1 MIIDGKTIASQI
13 KEEIKEKVQSLT
25 SRSGKSIGLAVVLV
39 GENPASLV
47 YVGQKEKA
55 CAEVGITSYK
65 LSLPADITQE
75 FLEEKVEELNQDPN
89 VHGLLVQLPLPEHLN
104 ETAIIE
110 KINPEKD
117 VDGFHPLNIGRLV
130 TGQQTFVPCTPQGVI
145 ELIERS
151 GFPIEGK
158 EAVVVGRSNIVGK
171 PVALLLLHKHATVT
185 ICHTRTRDLSEVTR
199 RADVLVVA
207 AGRPRLVKGDMVK
220 EGACVIDVGI
230 NRVEG
235 KLVGDVDF
243 EEVEKKASVTPV
255 PGGVGPMTVAM
266 LLKNTVLAFEKSLE
280 EGR

>member
-1 MIIDGKTIASQI
+1 MIIDGKAVASQI
-13 KEEIKEKVQSLT
+13 REEVKEKVRDLT
-25 SRSGKSIGLAVVLV
+25 TKTGKNIGLAVVLV

-55 CAEVGITSYK
+55 CAEVGITSFK
-65 LSLPADITQE
+65 ISLPADITQD
-75 FLEEKVEELNQDPN
+75 LLTKKIEELNEDPA
-89 VHGLLVQLPLPEHLN
+89 VHGILVQLPLPGHLN
-104 ETAIIE
+104 ESAIIE
-110 KINPEKD
+110 KIKPEKD
-117 VDGFHPLNIGRLV
+117 VDGFHPINIGRLV
-130 TGQQTFVPCTPQGVI
+130 AGEKTFIPCTPQGII

-151 GFPIEGK
+151 GFAIEGQ

-171 PVALLLLHKHATVT
+171 PVALLLLQKHATVT
-185 ICHTRTRDLSEVTR
+185 VCHTRTRDLGEVTR
-199 RADVLVVA
+199 RADILVVA

-220 EGACVIDVGI
+220 DGACVIDVGI

-266 LLKNTVLAFEKSLE
+266 LLKNTVFAFEKSLE
-280 EGR
+280 G

>member
-1 MIIDGKTIASQI
+1 MIIDGKAIATQI
-13 KEEIKEKVQSLT
+13 REEVKNKVRELT
-25 SRSGKSIGLAVVLV
+25 FRTGKNIGLAVVLV

-55 CAEVGITSYK
+55 CAEVGITSFK
-65 LSLPADITQE
+65 IALPADITQDS
-75 FLEEKVEELNQDPN
+75 LAEKIEELNEDPS
-89 VHGLLVQLPLPEHLN
+89 VHGILVQLPLPEHLN
-104 ETAIIE
+104 ESAVIE
-110 KINPEKD
+110 KISPKKD

-130 TGQQTFVPCTPQGVI
+130 AGEETFIPCTPQGII

-151 GFPIEGK
+151 GFTIEGQ

-171 PVALLLLHKHATVT
+171 PVALLLLQRHATVT
-185 ICHTRTRDLSEVTR
+185 ICHTRTRNLGAVTR
-199 RADVLVVA
+199 RADILVVA
-207 AGRPRLVKGDMVK
+207 AGRPRLVKADMVK

-243 EEVEKKASVTPV
+243 EEVKKKASVTPV

-266 LLKNTVLAFEKSLE
+266 LLKNTVFAFEKSLE
-280 EGR
+280 VS